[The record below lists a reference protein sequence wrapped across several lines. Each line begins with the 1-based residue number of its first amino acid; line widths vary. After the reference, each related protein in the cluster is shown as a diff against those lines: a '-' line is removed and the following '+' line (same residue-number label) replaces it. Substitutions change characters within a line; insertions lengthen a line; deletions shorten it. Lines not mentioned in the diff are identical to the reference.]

1 MPIFINF
8 PSPTGGSGSGGD
20 VNGPSS
26 STDNAITRWDGTT
39 GKLIQ
44 DSPGTQ
50 VQDGGAVESAGFITT
65 RNLST
70 TVTVHTGQSWI
81 APSLNL
87 LPGSVIVLQADSQL
101 IIL

>member
-1 MPIFINF
+1 MPTFIQF
-8 PSPTGGSGSGGD
+8 PSPGSGTPGSGD

-26 STDNAITRWDGTT
+26 STDKAITRWDGTT

-44 DSPGTQ
+44 DSPGTL
-50 VQDGGAVESAGFITT
+50 VQDGGAVETAGFITN

-70 TVTVHTGQSWI
+70 TVTVHTGETWI
-81 APSLNL
+81 APSMNL
-87 LPGSVIVLQADSQL
+87 LPGSLIVLEGDAQF